1 MMIILSYMVVK
12 DLATAIIILFL
23 GVTVFIVGMNLMSGG
38 LKKATG
44 KSLKKIFKKTQN
56 SPFACLGI
64 GSGVTALIQ
73 SSAATCVLAVGFI
86 NAGVMTLYQGVNIML
101 GSFIGTTVT
110 GILVSL
116 SSFNIGLYLALIA
129 FIGVV
134 MMFFKKE
141 KVKNLGEVLTGFGL
155 VFLGLDLLKSAF
167 SQADINSATQQL
179 FSSVSFP
186 LLLLLI
192 GIVLTAL
199 VQSSS
204 AVTGIAIV
212 MVSSGAIPFISAIY
226 IALGATIGTC
236 ITTLIATIG
245 GTVNA
250 KRSGFISLVIKVVAA
265 LIAIAIIWPLSTPIS
280 NFFSTSFGS
289 SGLGLAMFT
298 LLYSVVFFIAS
309 MPLVKPLIKL
319 SEKVIKDKDLENKK
333 NLLLY
338 IDDRLLNTPD
348 IAVMQVKN
356 EILHMYNL
364 AMLNFRYGYECLVK
378 GDKTNS
384 GSIADTESNIDY
396 INSKIT
402 EYLISLSNK
411 VGKEDSKVVG
421 SYFHVINDI
430 ERIGDHAYNFYE
442 SSKKLEESDL
452 KFSNVAIKE
461 IDVFFDL
468 IMDMSDLTIDIFKDE
483 QYQKLNQLHELE
495 EKSDV
500 LAKELSDNHYKRM
513 TANECNGA
521 LSDDFAT
528 LISELER
535 VADHLTNIGYSV
547 INPTGDEE

>member
-1 MMIILSYMVVK
+1 MVVK
-12 DLATAIIILFL
+12 DLATAIIFLFL

-73 SSAATCVLAVGFI
+73 SSAATCVLTVGFI

-116 SSFNIGLYLALIA
+116 SSFSIGLYLALIA
-129 FIGVV
+129 FVGIV
-134 MMFFKKE
+134 MMFFNKE

-212 MVSSGAIPFISAIY
+212 MVSSGAIPFSSVIY

-319 SEKVIKDKDLENKK
+319 SERVIKDKDLENKK

-378 GDKTNS
+378 GDKANS

-442 SSKKLEESDL
+442 NSKKLEESDL
-452 KFSNVAIKE
+452 RFSNVAIKE

-468 IMDMSDLTIDIFKDE
+468 IMDMSDLTMGIFKNE
-483 QYQKLNQLHELE
+483 EYQKLDKLHELE
-495 EKSDV
+495 DRSDV

>member
-1 MMIILSYMVVK
+1 MVVK
-12 DLATAIIILFL
+12 DLATAIIFLFL
-23 GVTVFIVGMNLMSGG
+23 GVTVFVVGMNLMSGG

-116 SSFNIGLYLALIA
+116 SSFSIGLYLALIA
-129 FIGVV
+129 FIGIV

-141 KVKNLGEVLTGFGL
+141 KVKNFGEVLTGFGL

-212 MVSSGAIPFISAIY
+212 MVTSGAIPFSSAIY
-226 IALGATIGTC
+226 LALGATIGTC
-236 ITTLIATIG
+236 VTTLIATIG

-309 MPLVKPLIKL
+309 MPLVKPLIKV
-319 SEKVIKDKDLENKK
+319 SERVIKDKDLENKK

-348 IAVMQVKN
+348 IAVMEVKN

-378 GDKTNS
+378 RDKSNS

-430 ERIGDHAYNFYE
+430 ERIGDHAYNFFE
-442 SSKKLEESDL
+442 HSKVLEENDL

-461 IDVFFDL
+461 IDAFFDL

>member
-1 MMIILSYMVVK
+1 MVVT

-23 GVTVFIVGMNLMSGG
+23 GVTVFIVGMKLMSGG

-44 KSLKKIFKKTQN
+44 KSLKRIFKKTQN

-116 SSFNIGLYLALIA
+116 SSFSIGLYLALIA
-129 FIGVV
+129 FIGIV

-141 KVKNLGEVLTGFGL
+141 KIKNFGEVLTGFGL

-212 MVSSGAIPFISAIY
+212 MVSSGAIPFSSAIY
-226 IALGATIGTC
+226 LALGATIGTC

-289 SGLGLAMFT
+289 QGLGLAMFA
-298 LLYSVVFFIAS
+298 LIYSVVFFVAA
-309 MPLVKPLIKL
+309 MPLVKPLIKV
-319 SEKVIKDKDLENKK
+319 SEKVIKDKDEESKK
-333 NLLLY
+333 QQLLY
-338 IDDRLLNTPD
+338 IDNRLLNTPE
-348 IAVMQVKN
+348 IALMEVKN
-356 EILHMYNL
+356 EILHMYNM
-364 AMLNFRYGYECLVK
+364 AMINFRYGYECLVK
-378 GDKTNS
+378 SDKTNAN
-384 GSIADTESNIDY
+384 SIASTESSIDY

-402 EYLISLSNK
+402 EYLISLSNR
-411 VGKEDSKVVG
+411 VGIESSIVVG

-442 SSKKLEESDL
+442 NSKKLEENDL
-452 KFSNVAIKE
+452 KFSQTAIKE
-461 IDVFFDL
+461 LDRFFDL
-468 IMDMSDLTIDIFKDE
+468 IMDMSDLTIDIFKNE
-483 QYQKLNQLHELE
+483 EYHKLKKLHELE
-495 EKSDV
+495 EHSDV

>member
-1 MMIILSYMVVK
+1 MIILSYMVVK
-12 DLATAIIILFL
+12 DLATAIIFLFL

-116 SSFNIGLYLALIA
+116 SSFSIGLYLALIA
-129 FIGVV
+129 FVGIV

-141 KVKNLGEVLTGFGL
+141 KVKNFGEVLTGFGL

-167 SQADINSATQQL
+167 TQADINSATQQL
-179 FSSVSFP
+179 FTSVSFP

-212 MVSSGAIPFISAIY
+212 MVTSGAIPFSSAIY
-226 IALGATIGTC
+226 LALGATIGTC

-245 GTVNA
+245 GSINA
-250 KRSGFISLVIKVVAA
+250 KRSGFISLVIKVIAA

-298 LLYSVVFFIAS
+298 LIYSVVFFVAS
-309 MPLVKPLIKL
+309 MPLVKPLIKV
-319 SEKVIKDKDLENKK
+319 SERVIKDKDLENKK

-348 IAVMQVKN
+348 IAVMEVKN

-378 GDKTNS
+378 GDKSNS

-411 VGKEDSKVVG
+411 VSKEDSKVVG

-430 ERIGDHAYNFYE
+430 ERIGDHAYNFFE
-442 SSKKLEESDL
+442 HSKALEENDL
-452 KFSNVAIKE
+452 RFSNVAIKE

-483 QYQKLNQLHELE
+483 QYQKLGKLHELE
-495 EKSDV
+495 NRSDV

>member
-1 MMIILSYMVVK
+1 MVVK
-12 DLATAIIILFL
+12 DLATAIIFLFL

-73 SSAATCVLAVGFI
+73 SSAATCVLTVGFI

-116 SSFNIGLYLALIA
+116 SSFSIGLYLALIA
-129 FIGVV
+129 FIGIV

-141 KVKNLGEVLTGFGL
+141 KIKNIGEVLTGFGL

-167 SQADINSATQQL
+167 TQADINSATQQL

-212 MVSSGAIPFISAIY
+212 MVSSGAIPFSSAIY

-298 LLYSVVFFIAS
+298 LLYSVVFFVAS
-309 MPLVKPLIKL
+309 MPLVKPLIKV
-319 SEKVIKDKDLENKK
+319 SERVIKDKDLENKK

-348 IAVMQVKN
+348 IAVMEVKN

-430 ERIGDHAYNFYE
+430 ERIGDHAYNFFE
-442 SSKKLEESDL
+442 HSKALEENEL
-452 KFSNVAIKE
+452 RFSNVAIKE

-468 IMDMSDLTIDIFKDE
+468 IMDMSDLTIDIFKNE
-483 QYQKLNQLHELE
+483 EYQKLDKLHELE

>member
-1 MMIILSYMVVK
+1 MLVK

-56 SPFACLGI
+56 SPFVCLGI

-116 SSFNIGLYLALIA
+116 SSFSIGLYLALIA
-129 FIGVV
+129 FVGIV

-167 SQADINSATQQL
+167 TQADINSATQQL

-212 MVSSGAIPFISAIY
+212 MVSSGAIPFSSAIY

-236 ITTLIATIG
+236 VTTLIATIG

-265 LIAIAIIWPLSTPIS
+265 LIAVAIIWPLSTPIS

-309 MPLVKPLIKL
+309 MPLVKPLIKV

-338 IDDRLLNTPD
+338 IDERLLNTPD

-384 GSIADTESNIDY
+384 GSIADTESDIDY

-411 VGKEDSKVVG
+411 VSKEDSKVVG

-442 SSKKLEESDL
+442 NSKKLEESDL
-452 KFSNVAIKE
+452 KFSDVAIKE

-468 IMDMSDLTIDIFKDE
+468 IMDMSDLTIGIFKNE
-483 QYQKLNQLHELE
+483 EYQKLDKLHELE
-495 EKSDV
+495 DRSDV

>member
-1 MMIILSYMVVK
+1 MVVK
-12 DLATAIIILFL
+12 DLATAIIFLFL

-73 SSAATCVLAVGFI
+73 SSAATCVLTVGFI

-116 SSFNIGLYLALIA
+116 SSFSIGLYLALIA
-129 FIGVV
+129 FIGIV
-134 MMFFKKE
+134 MMFFNKE
-141 KVKNLGEVLTGFGL
+141 KVKNFGEVLTGFGL

-212 MVSSGAIPFISAIY
+212 MVSSGAIPFSSAIY

-309 MPLVKPLIKL
+309 MPLVKPLIKV
-319 SEKVIKDKDLENKK
+319 SERVIKDKDLENKK

-378 GDKTNS
+378 RDKSNS

-442 SSKKLEESDL
+442 NSKRLEESDL
-452 KFSNVAIKE
+452 RFSNVAIKE

-468 IMDMSDLTIDIFKDE
+468 IMDMSDVTIDIFKNE

-495 EKSDV
+495 NRSDV

>member
-1 MMIILSYMVVK
+1 MVVK
-12 DLATAIIILFL
+12 DLATAIIFLFL

-56 SPFACLGI
+56 SPFVCLGI

-73 SSAATCVLAVGFI
+73 SSAATCVLSVGFI
-86 NAGVMTLYQGVNIML
+86 SAGVMTLYQGVNIML

-129 FIGVV
+129 FIGIV

-141 KVKNLGEVLTGFGL
+141 KIKNIGEVLTGFGL

-212 MVSSGAIPFISAIY
+212 MVSSGAIPFSSAIY

-245 GTVNA
+245 GSVNA

-265 LIAIAIIWPLSTPIS
+265 LIAMAIIWPLSTPIS

-298 LLYSVVFFIAS
+298 LFYSVIFFVAS
-309 MPLVKPLIKL
+309 MPLVKPLIKV
-319 SEKVIKDKDLENKK
+319 SERVIKDKDLENKK

-348 IAVMQVKN
+348 IAVMEVKN

-364 AMLNFRYGYECLVK
+364 AMLNFRYGYECLVN

-402 EYLISLSNK
+402 EYLISLSNR
-411 VGKEDSKVVG
+411 VSKEDSKVVG

-442 SSKKLEESDL
+442 NSKKLEESDL
-452 KFSNVAIKE
+452 KFSDVAIKE

-468 IMDMSDLTIDIFKDE
+468 IMDMSDLTIGIFKNE
-483 QYQKLNQLHELE
+483 EYQKLDKLHELE
-495 EKSDV
+495 DRSDV

>member
-1 MMIILSYMVVK
+1 MVVK
-12 DLATAIIILFL
+12 DLATAIIFLFL

-116 SSFNIGLYLALIA
+116 SSFSIGLYLALIA
-129 FIGVV
+129 FVGIV

-141 KVKNLGEVLTGFGL
+141 KVKNFGEVLTGFGL

-212 MVSSGAIPFISAIY
+212 MVTSGAIPFSSAIY
-226 IALGATIGTC
+226 LALGATIGTC
-236 ITTLIATIG
+236 VTTLIATIG

-309 MPLVKPLIKL
+309 MPLVKPLIKV
-319 SEKVIKDKDLENKK
+319 SERVIKDKDLENKK

-348 IAVMQVKN
+348 IAVMEVKN

-411 VGKEDSKVVG
+411 VSKEDSKVVG

-430 ERIGDHAYNFYE
+430 ERIGDHAYNFFE
-442 SSKKLEESDL
+442 HSKSLEENDL
-452 KFSNVAIKE
+452 KFSDVAIKE

-483 QYQKLNQLHELE
+483 QYQKLEKLHELE
-495 EKSDV
+495 NRSDI
-500 LAKELSDNHYKRM
+500 LANELSDNHYKRM

>member
-1 MMIILSYMVVK
+1 MVVK
-12 DLATAIIILFL
+12 DLATAIIFLFL

-116 SSFNIGLYLALIA
+116 SSFSIGLYLALIA
-129 FIGVV
+129 FVGIV

-141 KVKNLGEVLTGFGL
+141 KVKNFGEVLTGFGL
-155 VFLGLDLLKSAF
+155 VFLGLYLLKSAF

-179 FSSVSFP
+179 FTSVNFP

-212 MVSSGAIPFISAIY
+212 MVTSGAIPFSSAIY
-226 IALGATIGTC
+226 LALGATIGTC
-236 ITTLIATIG
+236 VTTLIATIG

-280 NFFSTSFGS
+280 NFFSSSFGS

-298 LLYSVVFFIAS
+298 LLYSVIFFVAS
-309 MPLVKPLIKL
+309 MPLVKPLIKV
-319 SEKVIKDKDLENKK
+319 SERVIKDKDLENKK

-348 IAVMQVKN
+348 IAVMEVKN

-378 GDKTNS
+378 RDKSNS

-430 ERIGDHAYNFYE
+430 ERIGDHAYNFFE
-442 SSKKLEESDL
+442 HSKSLEENDL
-452 KFSNVAIKE
+452 KFSDVAVKE

>member
-1 MMIILSYMVVK
+1 MVVK
-12 DLATAIIILFL
+12 DLATAIIFLFL

-116 SSFNIGLYLALIA
+116 SSFSIGLYLALIA
-129 FIGVV
+129 FVGIV

-212 MVSSGAIPFISAIY
+212 MVSSGAIPFSSAIY

-265 LIAIAIIWPLSTPIS
+265 LIATTIIWPLSTPIS

-298 LLYSVVFFIAS
+298 LLYSVVFFVAS
-309 MPLVKPLIKL
+309 MPLVKPLIKV
-319 SEKVIKDKDLENKK
+319 SERVIKDKDLENKK

-348 IAVMQVKN
+348 IAVMEVKN

-378 GDKTNS
+378 RDKTNS
-384 GSIADTESNIDY
+384 ASISATESDIDY

-411 VGKEDSKVVG
+411 VSKEDSKVVG

-442 SSKKLEESDL
+442 NSKKLEESDL

-468 IMDMSDLTIDIFKDE
+468 IMDMSDITIDIFKNE
-483 QYQKLNQLHELE
+483 QHHRLHELHELE
-495 EKSDV
+495 DRSDL

>member
-1 MMIILSYMVVK
+1 MVVK
-12 DLATAIIILFL
+12 DLATAIIFLFL

-116 SSFNIGLYLALIA
+116 SSFSIGLYLALIA
-129 FIGVV
+129 FVGIV

-141 KVKNLGEVLTGFGL
+141 KVKNFGEVLTGFGL

-212 MVSSGAIPFISAIY
+212 MVTSGAIPFSSAIY
-226 IALGATIGTC
+226 LALGATIGTC
-236 ITTLIATIG
+236 VTTLIATIG

-280 NFFSTSFGS
+280 NFFSNSFGS

-298 LLYSVVFFIAS
+298 LLYSVIFFVAS
-309 MPLVKPLIKL
+309 MPLVKPLIKV
-319 SEKVIKDKDLENKK
+319 SERVIKDKDLENKK

-348 IAVMQVKN
+348 IAVMEVKN

-378 GDKTNS
+378 GNKTNS

-430 ERIGDHAYNFYE
+430 ERIGDHAYNFFE
-442 SSKKLEESDL
+442 HSKSLEENDL

-461 IDVFFDL
+461 IDAFFDL

>member
-1 MMIILSYMVVK
+1 MVVK
-12 DLATAIIILFL
+12 DLATAIIFLFL

-73 SSAATCVLAVGFI
+73 SSAATCVLSVGFI
-86 NAGVMTLYQGVNIML
+86 SAGVMTLYQGVNIML

-110 GILVSL
+110 GVLVSL

-129 FIGVV
+129 FIGIV

-141 KVKNLGEVLTGFGL
+141 KIKNIGEVLTGFGL
-155 VFLGLDLLKSAF
+155 VFLGLDLLKSSF
-167 SQADINSATQQL
+167 TQADINNATQQL

-212 MVSSGAIPFISAIY
+212 MVSSGAIPFTSAIY

-245 GTVNA
+245 SNINA

-319 SEKVIKDKDLENKK
+319 SERVIKDKDLENKK

-348 IAVMQVKN
+348 IAVMEVKN

-378 GDKTNS
+378 GNKTNS
-384 GSIADTESNIDY
+384 ASISATESDIDY

-411 VGKEDSKVVG
+411 VSKEDSKVVG

-430 ERIGDHAYNFYE
+430 ERIGDHAYNFYDN
-442 SSKKLEESDL
+442 SKRLEESDL
-452 KFSNVAIKE
+452 RFSDVAVKE

-468 IMDMSDLTIDIFKDE
+468 IMDMSDLTIGIFKNE
-483 QYQKLNQLHELE
+483 EYQKLDKLHELE
-495 EKSDV
+495 DRSDV

>member
-1 MMIILSYMVVK
+1 MVVK
-12 DLATAIIILFL
+12 DLATAIIFLFL

-116 SSFNIGLYLALIA
+116 SSFCIGLYLALIA
-129 FIGVV
+129 FVGIV

-212 MVSSGAIPFISAIY
+212 MVSSGAIPFSSAIY

-236 ITTLIATIG
+236 VTTLIATIG

-265 LIAIAIIWPLSTPIS
+265 LIAVAIIWPLSTPIS

-309 MPLVKPLIKL
+309 MPLVKPLIKV
-319 SEKVIKDKDLENKK
+319 SERVIKDKDLENKK

-348 IAVMQVKN
+348 IAVMEVKN

-378 GDKTNS
+378 RDKTNS
-384 GSIADTESNIDY
+384 ASISATESDIDY

-411 VGKEDSKVVG
+411 VSKEDSKVVG

-430 ERIGDHAYNFYE
+430 ERIGDHAYNFYDN
-442 SSKKLEESDL
+442 SKKLEESDL

-468 IMDMSDLTIDIFKDE
+468 IMDMSDLTIDIFKNE
-483 QYQKLNQLHELE
+483 QHHRLHELHELE
-495 EKSDV
+495 DRSDI

>member
-1 MMIILSYMVVK
+1 MVVK
-12 DLATAIIILFL
+12 DLATAIIFLFL

-56 SPFACLGI
+56 SPFVCLGI

-110 GILVSL
+110 GVLVSL

-129 FIGVV
+129 FVGIV

-141 KVKNLGEVLTGFGL
+141 KVKNFGEVLTGFGL

-212 MVSSGAIPFISAIY
+212 MVSSGAIPFSSAIY

-250 KRSGFISLVIKVVAA
+250 KRSGFISLVIKVAAA

-298 LLYSVVFFIAS
+298 LLYSAVFFIAS
-309 MPLVKPLIKL
+309 MPLVKPLIKV
-319 SEKVIKDKDLENKK
+319 SERVIKDKDLENKK

-348 IAVMQVKN
+348 IAVMEVKN

-364 AMLNFRYGYECLVK
+364 AMLNFRYGYECLVN

-402 EYLISLSNK
+402 EYLISLSNR
-411 VGKEDSKVVG
+411 VSKEDSKVVG

-442 SSKKLEESDL
+442 NSKKLEESDL

-468 IMDMSDLTIDIFKDE
+468 IMDMSDLTIGIFKNE
-483 QYQKLNQLHELE
+483 EYQKLDKLHELE
-495 EKSDV
+495 DRSDV

>member
-1 MMIILSYMVVK
+1 MVVK
-12 DLATAIIILFL
+12 DLATAIIFLFL

-116 SSFNIGLYLALIA
+116 SSFSIGLYLALIA
-129 FIGVV
+129 FVGIV

-141 KVKNLGEVLTGFGL
+141 KVKNFGEVLTGFGL

-212 MVSSGAIPFISAIY
+212 MVTSGAIPFSSAIY
-226 IALGATIGTC
+226 LALGATIGTC
-236 ITTLIATIG
+236 VTTLIATIG

-309 MPLVKPLIKL
+309 MPLVKPLIKV
-319 SEKVIKDKDLENKK
+319 SERVIKDKDLENKK

-348 IAVMQVKN
+348 IAVMEVKN

-384 GSIADTESNIDY
+384 GSIANTESNIDY

-411 VGKEDSKVVG
+411 VSKEDSKVVG

-430 ERIGDHAYNFYE
+430 ERIGDHAYNFFE
-442 SSKKLEESDL
+442 HSKALEENDL

-483 QYQKLNQLHELE
+483 QYQKLEKLHELE
-495 EKSDV
+495 NRSDI
-500 LAKELSDNHYKRM
+500 LANELSDNHYKRM

>member
-1 MMIILSYMVVK
+1 MLVK
-12 DLATAIIILFL
+12 DLATAIIFLFL

-56 SPFACLGI
+56 SPFVCLGI

-116 SSFNIGLYLALIA
+116 SSFSIGLYLALIA
-129 FIGVV
+129 FVGIV
-134 MMFFKKE
+134 MMFFNKE

-212 MVSSGAIPFISAIY
+212 MVSSGAIPFSSAIY

-236 ITTLIATIG
+236 VTTLIATIG

-265 LIAIAIIWPLSTPIS
+265 LIATTIIWPLSTPIS

-309 MPLVKPLIKL
+309 MPLVKPLIKA
-319 SEKVIKDKDLENKK
+319 SERVIKDKDLENKK

-348 IAVMQVKN
+348 IAVMEVKN

-378 GDKTNS
+378 RDKSNS

-442 SSKKLEESDL
+442 NSKKLEESDL
-452 KFSNVAIKE
+452 KFSDVAIKE
-461 IDVFFDL
+461 INVFFDL
-468 IMDMSDLTIDIFKDE
+468 IMDMSDVTIDIFKDE

-495 EKSDV
+495 DRSDV

>member
-1 MMIILSYMVVK
+1 MVVK
-12 DLATAIIILFL
+12 DLATAIIFLFL

-44 KSLKKIFKKTQN
+44 KSLKRIFKKTQN

-116 SSFNIGLYLALIA
+116 SSFSIGLYLGLIA
-129 FIGVV
+129 FVGVV

-141 KVKNLGEVLTGFGL
+141 KMKNFGEVLTGFGL

-167 SQADINSATQQL
+167 SQTDINGATQQL

-212 MVSSGAIPFISAIY
+212 MVSSGAIPFSSAIY
-226 IALGATIGTC
+226 LALGATVGTC

-245 GTVNA
+245 GTINA
-250 KRSGFISLVIKVVAA
+250 KRSGFISLIIKVVAA

-289 SGLGLAMFT
+289 QGLGLAMFT
-298 LLYSVVFFIAS
+298 LLYSVVFFIAA
-309 MPLVKPLIKL
+309 MPFVKPLIRV
-319 SEKVIKDKDLENKK
+319 SEKVIKDKDLESKK
-333 NLLLY
+333 QLLLY
-338 IDDRLLNTPD
+338 IDERLLNTPE
-348 IAVMQVKN
+348 IALMEVKN
-356 EILHMYNL
+356 EIIHMYNL

-378 GDKTNS
+378 ADKTNAN
-384 GSIADTESNIDY
+384 SIASTESNIDY

-411 VGKEDSKVVG
+411 VSRDSSKVVG

-430 ERIGDHAYNFYE
+430 ERIGDHAYNFYDN
-442 SSKKLEESDL
+442 SKKLEESEL
-452 KFSNVAIKE
+452 KFSPTAVKE
-461 IDVFFDL
+461 IDKFFDL
-468 IMDMSDLTIDIFKDE
+468 IMDMSDLTMDIFKEE
-483 QYQKLNQLHELE
+483 QYQKLGKLHELE
-495 EKSDV
+495 NRSDV

>member
-1 MMIILSYMVVK
+1 MLVK
-12 DLATAIIILFL
+12 DLTTAIIFLFL

-73 SSAATCVLAVGFI
+73 SSAATCVLTVGFI

-116 SSFNIGLYLALIA
+116 SSFSIGLYLALIA
-129 FIGVV
+129 FIGIVL
-134 MMFFKKE
+134 MFFKKE
-141 KVKNLGEVLTGFGL
+141 KIKNFGEVLTGFGL

-212 MVSSGAIPFISAIY
+212 MVSSWAIPFSSAIY

-309 MPLVKPLIKL
+309 MPLVKPLIKV
-319 SEKVIKDKDLENKK
+319 SERVIKDKDLENKK

-384 GSIADTESNIDY
+384 DSIADTESNIDY

-442 SSKKLEESDL
+442 NSKKLEESDL

-495 EKSDV
+495 DRSDV

>member
-1 MMIILSYMVVK
+1 MVVK
-12 DLATAIIILFL
+12 DLATAIIFLFL

-116 SSFNIGLYLALIA
+116 SSFSIGLYLALIA
-129 FIGVV
+129 FVGIV

-141 KVKNLGEVLTGFGL
+141 KVKNFGEVLTGFGL

-204 AVTGIAIV
+204 AVTGIAMV
-212 MVSSGAIPFISAIY
+212 MVTSGAIPFSSAIY
-226 IALGATIGTC
+226 LALGATIGTC
-236 ITTLIATIG
+236 VTTLIATIG

-280 NFFSTSFGS
+280 NFFSSSFGS

-309 MPLVKPLIKL
+309 MPLVKPLIKV
-319 SEKVIKDKDLENKK
+319 SERVIKDKDLENKK

-348 IAVMQVKN
+348 IAVMEVKN

-378 GDKTNS
+378 RDKSNS

-430 ERIGDHAYNFYE
+430 ERIGDHAYNFFE
-442 SSKKLEESDL
+442 HSKTLEENDLRFSD
-452 KFSNVAIKE
+452 VAVKE

>member
-1 MMIILSYMVVK
+1 MLVK
-12 DLATAIIILFL
+12 DLATAIIFLFL

-116 SSFNIGLYLALIA
+116 SSFSIGLYLALIA
-129 FIGVV
+129 FIGIV

-212 MVSSGAIPFISAIY
+212 MVSSGAIPFSSAIY

-236 ITTLIATIG
+236 VTTLIATIG

-250 KRSGFISLVIKVVAA
+250 KRSGFISLVIKIAAA

-298 LLYSVVFFIAS
+298 LLYSVVFFVAS
-309 MPLVKPLIKL
+309 MPLVKPLIKV
-319 SEKVIKDKDLENKK
+319 SERVIKDKDLENKK

-348 IAVMQVKN
+348 IAVMEVKN

-378 GDKTNS
+378 RDKTNS

-430 ERIGDHAYNFYE
+430 ERIGDHAYNFFE
-442 SSKKLEESDL
+442 HSKALEENEL
-452 KFSNVAIKE
+452 RFSNVAIKE
-461 IDVFFDL
+461 INIFFDL

-495 EKSDV
+495 DRSDV

>member
-1 MMIILSYMVVK
+1 MVVK
-12 DLATAIIILFL
+12 DLATAIIFLFL

-116 SSFNIGLYLALIA
+116 SSFSIGLYLALIA
-129 FIGVV
+129 FIGIV

-141 KVKNLGEVLTGFGL
+141 KVKNFGEVLTGFGL

-212 MVSSGAIPFISAIY
+212 MVTSGAIPFSSAIY
-226 IALGATIGTC
+226 LALGATIGTC
-236 ITTLIATIG
+236 VTTLIATIG

-298 LLYSVVFFIAS
+298 LLYSVVFFI
-309 MPLVKPLIKL
+309 
-319 SEKVIKDKDLENKK
+319 E

-348 IAVMQVKN
+348 IAVMEVKN

-384 GSIADTESNIDY
+384 GSIANTESNIDY

-411 VGKEDSKVVG
+411 VSKEDSKVVG

-430 ERIGDHAYNFYE
+430 ERIGDHAYNFFE
-442 SSKKLEESDL
+442 HSKALEENDL

-483 QYQKLNQLHELE
+483 QYQKLEKLHELE
-495 EKSDV
+495 NRSDI
-500 LAKELSDNHYKRM
+500 LANELSDNHYKRM

>member
-1 MMIILSYMVVK
+1 MIILSYMVVK
-12 DLATAIIILFL
+12 DLATAIIFLFL

-44 KSLKKIFKKTQN
+44 KPLKKIFKKTQN

-73 SSAATCVLAVGFI
+73 SSAATCVLTVGFI

-116 SSFNIGLYLALIA
+116 SSFSIGLYLALIA
-129 FIGVV
+129 FVGIV

-141 KVKNLGEVLTGFGL
+141 KVKNFGEVLTGFGL

-212 MVSSGAIPFISAIY
+212 MVSSGAIPFSSAIY

-309 MPLVKPLIKL
+309 MPLVKPLIKV
-319 SEKVIKDKDLENKK
+319 SERVIKDKDLENKK

-384 GSIADTESNIDY
+384 GSIADTESKIDY

-442 SSKKLEESDL
+442 NSKKLEESDL
-452 KFSNVAIKE
+452 KFSDVAIKE

-468 IMDMSDLTIDIFKDE
+468 IMDMSDLTMGIFKNE
-483 QYQKLNQLHELE
+483 EYQKLDKLRELE
-495 EKSDV
+495 DRSDV

-513 TANECNGA
+513 TDNECNGA

>member
-1 MMIILSYMVVK
+1 MDLITSIIFLFVG
-12 DLATAIIILFL
+12 TA
-23 GVTVFIVGMNLMSGG
+23 VFITGMHLMSSG
-38 LKKATG
+38 LKKVTG

-56 SPFACLGI
+56 NSLACVGI
-64 GSGVTALIQ
+64 GGGVTALIQ

-86 NAGVMTLYQGVNIML
+86 NAGVMSLYQGVNIMI
-101 GSFIGTTVT
+101 GSYIGTTAT

-116 SSFNIGLYLALIA
+116 SSFNIGLYFSLLA
-129 FIGVV
+129 FVGVV

-141 KVKNLGEVLTGFGL
+141 KIKNIGEILTGFGL
-155 VFLGLDLLKSAF
+155 VFFGLDVLKRGFNYSE
-167 SQADINSATQQL
+167 INEFCQRL
-179 FSSVSFP
+179 FTSVSFP

-226 IALGATIGTC
+226 LALGATIGTC

-245 GTVNA
+245 GTVQA
-250 KRSGFISLVIKVVAA
+250 KRAGFISLIIKILAA
-265 LIAIAIIWPLSTPIS
+265 LIAIAIIWPLSTYIS
-280 NFFSTSFGS
+280 SFFSTSFGS
-289 SGLGLAMFT
+289 EGLGLAMFT
-298 LLYSVVFFIAS
+298 LMYSVIFFLAFV
-309 MPLVKPLIKL
+309 PLVKPLIKV
-319 SEKVIKDKDLENKK
+319 SERFIKDKDAENKK
-333 NLLLY
+333 QLILY
-338 IDDRLLNTPD
+338 IDERLLRTPD
-348 IAVMQVKN
+348 IAVMEVKN

-364 AMLNFRYGYECLVK
+364 AMLNFRYGYEYLVEMN
-378 GDKTNS
+378 KTNIGGIS
-384 GSIADTESNIDY
+384 EIESDIDF

-411 VGKEDSKVVG
+411 VDSETSKVVG

-442 SSKKLEESDL
+442 HGKNLEDNDL
-452 KFSNVAIKE
+452 KFSDVAIKE
-461 IDVFFDL
+461 LRKMFDL
-468 IMDMSDLTIDIFKDE
+468 IMDMSDLVIDIFKEE
-483 QYQKLNQLHELE
+483 QYHRLNELHILE
-495 EKSDV
+495 EKSDE

-528 LISELER
+528 LVSELER

-547 INPTGDEE
+547 INPTGDEK

>member
-1 MMIILSYMVVK
+1 MAVT

-44 KSLKKIFKKTQN
+44 KSLKRIFKKTQN

-116 SSFNIGLYLALIA
+116 SSFSIGLYLALIA
-129 FIGVV
+129 FIGIV

-141 KVKNLGEVLTGFGL
+141 KIKNFGEVLTGFGL

-212 MVSSGAIPFISAIY
+212 MVSSGAIPFSSAIY
-226 IALGATIGTC
+226 LALGATIGTC

-289 SGLGLAMFT
+289 QGLGLAMFT
-298 LLYSVVFFIAS
+298 LIYSVVFFVAA
-309 MPLVKPLIKL
+309 MPLVKPLIKV
-319 SEKVIKDKDLENKK
+319 SEKVIKDKDEESKK
-333 NLLLY
+333 QQLLY
-338 IDDRLLNTPD
+338 IDNRLLNTPE
-348 IAVMQVKN
+348 IALMEVKN
-356 EILHMYNL
+356 EILHMYNM

-378 GDKTNS
+378 SDKTNAN
-384 GSIADTESNIDY
+384 SIASTESSIDY

-402 EYLISLSNK
+402 EYLISLSNR
-411 VGKEDSKVVG
+411 VGIESSIVVG

-442 SSKKLEESDL
+442 NSKKLEENDL
-452 KFSNVAIKE
+452 KFSQTAINE
-461 IDVFFDL
+461 LDRFFDL
-468 IMDMSDLTIDIFKDE
+468 IMDMSDLTIDIFKNE
-483 QYQKLNQLHELE
+483 EYHKLNKLHELE
-495 EKSDV
+495 ESSDI

>member
-1 MMIILSYMVVK
+1 MVVK
-12 DLATAIIILFL
+12 DLSTAIIFLFL

-116 SSFNIGLYLALIA
+116 SSFSIGLYLALIA
-129 FIGVV
+129 FVGII

-141 KVKNLGEVLTGFGL
+141 NVKNLGEVLTGFGL

-212 MVSSGAIPFISAIY
+212 MVSSGAIPFSSAIY

-236 ITTLIATIG
+236 VTTLIATIG

-265 LIAIAIIWPLSTPIS
+265 LIATTIIWPLSTPIS

-309 MPLVKPLIKL
+309 MPLVKPLIKV
-319 SEKVIKDKDLENKK
+319 SERVIKDKDLENKK

-348 IAVMQVKN
+348 IAVMEVKN

-378 GDKTNS
+378 RDKTNS
-384 GSIADTESNIDY
+384 ASISATESDIDY

-411 VGKEDSKVVG
+411 VSKEDSKVVG

-442 SSKKLEESDL
+442 NSKKLEESDL

-468 IMDMSDLTIDIFKDE
+468 IMDMSDVTIDIFKDE
-483 QYQKLNQLHELE
+483 QYHKLNQLHELE
-495 EKSDV
+495 DRSDV

>member
-1 MMIILSYMVVK
+1 MVVK
-12 DLATAIIILFL
+12 DLATAIIFLFL
-23 GVTVFIVGMNLMSGG
+23 GVTVFMVGMNLMSGG

-101 GSFIGTTVT
+101 GSFIGTTIT

-116 SSFNIGLYLALIA
+116 SSFSIGLYLALIA
-129 FIGVV
+129 FVGIV

-141 KVKNLGEVLTGFGL
+141 KIKNFGEVLTGFGL

-167 SQADINSATQQL
+167 TQADINGATQQL

-212 MVSSGAIPFISAIY
+212 MVTSGAIPFSSAIY
-226 IALGATIGTC
+226 LALGATIGTC
-236 ITTLIATIG
+236 VTTLIATIG
-245 GTVNA
+245 GSVNA
-250 KRSGFISLVIKVVAA
+250 KRSGFISLIIKVLAA

-280 NFFSTSFGS
+280 NFFSASFGS

-298 LLYSVVFFIAS
+298 LIYSVVFFIAS

-333 NLLLY
+333 QLLLY

-348 IAVMQVKN
+348 IAVMEVKN

-378 GDKTNS
+378 ADKTNA
-384 GSIADTESNIDY
+384 GSISDTESNIDY

-411 VGKEDSKVVG
+411 VSKEDSKVVG

-430 ERIGDHAYNFYE
+430 ERIGDHANNFFE
-442 SSKKLEESDL
+442 HSKALEENEL
-452 KFSNVAIKE
+452 RFSSVAIKE

-468 IMDMSDLTIDIFKDE
+468 IMDMSDLTMDIFKNE
-483 QYQKLNQLHELE
+483 QYHKLSELHELE

-547 INPTGDEE
+547 VNPTGDEI

>member
-1 MMIILSYMVVK
+1 MLVK
-12 DLATAIIILFL
+12 DLATAIIFLFL
-23 GVTVFIVGMNLMSGG
+23 GVTVFIAGMNLMSGG

-44 KSLKKIFKKTQN
+44 KSLKRIFKKTQN

-116 SSFNIGLYLALIA
+116 SSFSIGLYLALIA
-129 FIGVV
+129 FIGIV
-134 MMFFKKE
+134 MMFFNKE

-155 VFLGLDLLKSAF
+155 VFLGLDLLKGAF

-212 MVSSGAIPFISAIY
+212 MVSSGAIPFSSAIY

-309 MPLVKPLIKL
+309 MPLVKPLIKV
-319 SEKVIKDKDLENKK
+319 SERVIKDKDLENKK

-378 GDKTNS
+378 RDKSNS

-442 SSKKLEESDL
+442 NSKRLEESDL
-452 KFSNVAIKE
+452 RFSNVAIKE

-495 EKSDV
+495 NRSDV

>member
-1 MMIILSYMVVK
+1 MVVK
-12 DLATAIIILFL
+12 DLATAIIFLFL
-23 GVTVFIVGMNLMSGG
+23 GVTVFIVGMNLLSGG

-110 GILVSL
+110 GVLVSL
-116 SSFNIGLYLALIA
+116 SSFSIGLYLALIA
-129 FIGVV
+129 FVGIV

-141 KVKNLGEVLTGFGL
+141 NVKNLGEVLTGFGL

-212 MVSSGAIPFISAIY
+212 MVSSGAIPFSSAIY

-236 ITTLIATIG
+236 VTTLIATIG

-265 LIAIAIIWPLSTPIS
+265 LIATTIIWPLSTPIS

-309 MPLVKPLIKL
+309 MPLVKPLIKV
-319 SEKVIKDKDLENKK
+319 SERVIKDKDLENKK

-348 IAVMQVKN
+348 IAVMEVKN

-378 GDKTNS
+378 RDKTNS
-384 GSIADTESNIDY
+384 ASISATESDIDY

-411 VGKEDSKVVG
+411 VSKEDSKVVG

-442 SSKKLEESDL
+442 NSKKLEESDL

-468 IMDMSDLTIDIFKDE
+468 IMDMSDITIDIFKNE
-483 QYQKLNQLHELE
+483 QHQKLNQLHELE

>member
-1 MMIILSYMVVK
+1 MVVN
-12 DLATAIIILFL
+12 DLATAIIFLFL

-116 SSFNIGLYLALIA
+116 SSFSIGLYLALIA

-141 KVKNLGEVLTGFGL
+141 KVKNFGEVLTGFGL

-212 MVSSGAIPFISAIY
+212 MVTSGAIPFSSAIY
-226 IALGATIGTC
+226 LALGATIGTC
-236 ITTLIATIG
+236 VTTLIATIG

-250 KRSGFISLVIKVVAA
+250 KRSGFISLVIKVAAA

-280 NFFSTSFGS
+280 NFFSSSFGS

-298 LLYSVVFFIAS
+298 LIYSVIFFVAS
-309 MPLVKPLIKL
+309 MPLVKPLIKF
-319 SEKVIKDKDLENKK
+319 SEKVIKDKDAENKK
-333 NLLLY
+333 QLLLY
-338 IDDRLLNTPD
+338 IDDRLLHTPD
-348 IAVMQVKN
+348 IAVMEVKN

-378 GDKTNS
+378 GDKTHS
-384 GSIADTESNIDY
+384 GSIADTESSIDY

-411 VGKEDSKVVG
+411 VSKEDSKVVG

-430 ERIGDHAYNFYE
+430 ERIGDHAYNFFE
-442 SSKKLEESDL
+442 HSKSLQENDLRFSD
-452 KFSNVAIKE
+452 VAIKE
-461 IDVFFDL
+461 IDIFFDL
-468 IMDMSDLTIDIFKDE
+468 IMDMSDLTLDIFKDE
-483 QYQKLNQLHELE
+483 QYNKLSKLHDLE
-495 EKSDV
+495 ERSDV

-513 TANECNGA
+513 TANECNGE

-547 INPTGDEE
+547 VNPTGDEE